1 MIQSTSSS
9 QNGNTYIGNL
19 CIKRAPPRSSPNCKD
34 NRSSMIILQRST
46 GVKRLA
52 LLKISHNRSVFI
64 LPPKSSLCMRKH
76 FLDRGDGNERK
87 TAIYNKEQKNEIEYR
102 RIHLQHRRNNDK
114 FLSTRK
120 ESKNSHDFHTNTTR
134 LFLLHSLSSL
144 TAMMTRTTVTAT
156 STTTSWTETTPRT
169 RVGTFMSGMRMVVMT
184 RACFSAL
191 LLVKHRFK
199 HSLHIYNHAYTQSSQ
214 SLVPSIW
221 APSK

>member
-1 MIQSTSSS
+1 MTQSTFYNH
-9 QNGNTYIGNL
+9 QVNTYICNL
-19 CIKRAPPRSSPNCKD
+19 CIKRASSRPSSNRKY

-156 STTTSWTETTPRT
+156 STTTS
-169 RVGTFMSGMRMVVMT
+169 
-184 RACFSAL
+184 
-191 LLVKHRFK
+191 
-199 HSLHIYNHAYTQSSQ
+199 
-214 SLVPSIW
+214 
-221 APSK
+221 